1 MKETDIAGILTSTH
15 TIALVGASDKPDRPS
30 YRVMKYL
37 LDPGVSRHSGFA
49 KSCRQNAAGP
59 EGGMA
64 RWQTF
69 RKKSIWSMFSVIQKR
84 RGAWHRKL
92 LPLARKPS
100 GCNWGVINEQAAV
113 LARDAGLNVV
123 MDRCPAIEIPSHW
136 ARPNKKSPEGKNLPG
151 ICSGISYADA
161 GALELFA
168 DGLRQLIHGW
178 LFRMFILQFAT

>member
-37 LDPGVSRHSGFA
+37 LDQGYHVIPVSP
-49 KSCRQNAAGP
+49 KVAGKTLL
-59 EGGMA
+59 GQRGMA

-69 RKKSIWSMFSVIQKR
+69 REKVDMVDVFVIQKR

-100 GCNWGVINEQAAV
+100 GCNWG
-113 LARDAGLNVV
+113 
-123 MDRCPAIEIPSHW
+123 
-136 ARPNKKSPEGKNLPG
+136 
-151 ICSGISYADA
+151 
-161 GALELFA
+161 
-168 DGLRQLIHGW
+168 
-178 LFRMFILQFAT
+178 